1 MRRLMCCIVTLAAMA
16 MLTGCG
22 KDEQKIAADAI
33 DNANSAIQDALENA
47 PTGSEIVSGINE
59 VFQRGRENNSGII
72 SGMFE

>member
-1 MRRLMCCIVTLAAMA
+1 MRHLMCCIVVLAAMA

-22 KDEQKIAADAI
+22 EDEQKIAADAI
-33 DNANSAIQDALENA
+33 DNANSAIQDVLENA

>member
-1 MRRLMCCIVTLAAMA
+1 MRHLMCCIAALAAMA

-22 KDEQKIAADAI
+22 EDEQKIAADAI
-33 DNANSAIQDALENA
+33 DNANSAIQGALENA

>member
-1 MRRLMCCIVTLAAMA
+1 MRRLMCCIVVLAAMA

-22 KDEQKIAADAI
+22 EDEQKIAADAI
-33 DNANSAIQDALENA
+33 DNTNSAIQDALENA

>member
-1 MRRLMCCIVTLAAMA
+1 MA

-22 KDEQKIAADAI
+22 EDEQKIAADAI

>member
-1 MRRLMCCIVTLAAMA
+1 MKRIKCGIVILAATI

-22 KDEQKIAADAI
+22 ENEQKIAADAI
-33 DNANSAIQDALENA
+33 DGANSAIQNALENA

-72 SGMFE
+72 SGILE